1 MADWRDGTGGQNLA
15 FLMIKFYNSQDF
27 DASTDVTFQLPNGS
41 EVNAHKIILGVSSE
55 VFYSQF
61 FGPLAD
67 KSVETVKV
75 EDNIE
80 SDAFRRMIESIY
92 NSGNVPDL
100 ETNEYMD
107 LLEAANFYLLRDV
120 IDECNK
126 RLCEHVKSLEIQ
138 ELIDG
143 THMLSKLSIHD
154 QVYESCRGAILSKL
168 SRVFKKEKWDCISV
182 KVQNKLLEDIEHIE
196 MWKGDAYRILKVLN
210 RLSSL
215 EMNNLFPDRI
225 KKFNFD
231 MKSYFESG
239 EKYHAFILER
249 FKQQIHDPFDGP
261 NMQELNEK
269 LENHLKS
276 IETQDSVLS
285 DLYSLLKGDGL
296 DLDVAFEWDA
306 DSYYFKTLEK
316 DGVLW
321 NDQEDREHYWRLL
334 EFARLHQLDNLTD
347 HCYLRLYEV
356 LLHSYPCKLAFH
368 INRASATPG
377 SDELFKLGIHVFVNN
392 STIGWKW
399 LHEPYVNSTFP
410 DIPEQIQT
418 EIMTM
423 WIKAFKSFNEEAIKT
438 IRDQLKSL
446 DEHGA
451 QVIGMGIQIWCQ
463 NHSSN
468 PEEASKKFEMM
479 VGAEI
484 GSITNYSN
492 ANGGS

>member
-1 MADWRDGTGGQNLA
+1 MELGQTDRQKTLG
-15 FLMIKFYNSQDF
+15 LVGLRLRSQ
-27 DASTDVTFQLPNGS
+27 
-41 EVNAHKIILGVSSE
+41 
-55 VFYSQF
+55 
-61 FGPLAD
+61 
-67 KSVETVKV
+67 
-75 EDNIE
+75 
-80 SDAFRRMIESIY
+80 
-92 NSGNVPDL
+92 
-100 ETNEYMD
+100 
-107 LLEAANFYLLRDV
+107 
-120 IDECNK
+120 
-126 RLCEHVKSLEIQ
+126 
-138 ELIDG
+138 
-143 THMLSKLSIHD
+143 
-154 QVYESCRGAILSKL
+154 
-168 SRVFKKEKWDCISV
+168 
-182 KVQNKLLEDIEHIE
+182 
-196 MWKGDAYRILKVLN
+196 
-210 RLSSL
+210 
-215 EMNNLFPDRI
+215 
-225 KKFNFD
+225 
-231 MKSYFESG
+231 
-239 EKYHAFILER
+239 KYHAFILER

-285 DLYSLLKGDGL
+285 DLYSLLKVDGL

-451 QVIGMGIQIWCQ
+451 QVIGTGIQIWCQ

-479 VGAEI
+479 VGAEV

-492 ANGGS
+492 VCQ